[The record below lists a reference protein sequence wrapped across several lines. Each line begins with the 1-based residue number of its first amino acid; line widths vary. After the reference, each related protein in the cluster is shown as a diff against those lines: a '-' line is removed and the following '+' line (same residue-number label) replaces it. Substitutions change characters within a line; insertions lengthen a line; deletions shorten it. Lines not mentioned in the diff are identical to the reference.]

1 MKAAQLIHK
10 AALLMDLKGD
20 VEKASAALRSA
31 IEAADA
37 AAEVCAG
44 IEARVFLADVLVT
57 TGQSATVR
65 ALLDE
70 ALRLADQVTERDLV
84 DTFVERAHEL
94 LAMSCERAEFG
105 FSSPHDCDSRRR

>member
-20 VEKASAALRSA
+20 VEKASVALRSA

-37 AAEVCAG
+37 TADGCAG
-44 IEARVFLADVLVT
+44 VEARVFLADVMVT
-57 TGQSATVR
+57 TGQSGPVR

-70 ALRLADQVTERDLV
+70 ALRLAEQVLERDLV
-84 DTFVERAHEL
+84 DTFVERAREL
-94 LAMSCERAEFG
+94 LATLPTSDEQK
-105 FSSPHDCDSRRR
+105 P